1 MENTEFTEVFN
12 RFFSV
17 IFVVSVV
24 KKPLRN
30 TFLGRWQLALNIKQK
45 SHATSVTFLF
55 AFDRQMEW

>member
-30 TFLGRWQLALNIKQK
+30 SLLGIYSVYCGSAGTVFKYSQIAFNSSSVNLA
-45 SHATSVTFLF
+45 
-55 AFDRQMEW
+55 